1 MSRLHGFGGDYELMK
16 CAAAAAEGW
25 WVDDAGS
32 SGGRGTGEA
41 PPCPGATYR
50 NGVGNKYEVN

>member
-16 CAAAAAEGW
+16 CAAAPTAGW
-25 WVDDAGS
+25 WGDDAGS
-32 SGGRGTGEA
+32 GTGEDP
-41 PPCPGATYR
+41 PPCPGARYN